1 MKTLKSDCRHVA
13 RLKYL
18 YSNVDCIT
26 QIKKVELEYIIGNS
40 SPDIIGLTEIYPKAV
55 FMTWMRALSILRI
68 MTCFK
73 PNRKRTWCYF
83 IHKEKIVG

>member
-13 RLKYL
+13 RLKCF

-40 SPDIIGLTEIYPKAV
+40 SPDIIGLTEIYPK
-55 FMTWMRALSILRI
+55 LCL
-68 MTCFK
+68 
-73 PNRKRTWCYF
+73 
-83 IHKEKIVG
+83 